1 MDHALQVMNPGRSQQ
16 MLDASF
22 LSFLAAP
29 GLICGMWD
37 LRSLL
42 QHAGSLVETCEL
54 LVAAFMWN
62 LVPLQRTEPELPA
75 LGVRNPSHW
84 TTREVPRGLLV

>member
-42 QHAGSLVETCEL
+42 QHAGSLV
-54 LVAAFMWN
+54 VAYEI
-62 LVPLQRTEPELPA
+62 LIP
-75 LGVRNPSHW
+75 
-84 TTREVPRGLLV
+84 